1 MAFKYSDEWNSD
13 VKSVSGVSRVVD
25 YLSEGKEIETYTA
38 VPLVETENYYYM
50 INRKFNGGAQVVII
64 EKATGKMRLSNS
76 EVDPRT
82 SFTIVGDSLHF
93 VSYYLGDFSGTAIS
107 HTVFQKLLNPDGT
120 SSENYVSLKNPFTTI
135 TTTRDYTTGSNDYFD
150 KSGNLVIEAGYQHNS
165 TKLVSKCRYKVTPN
179 GQGITADVVL
189 ASNAAKFDVR
199 GSGMR
204 REPSKRIRGDWQFS
218 GDGAVK
224 SVNAEGVTEV
234 TGPFGTRLFAV
245 WTDVEGYTKLLDKPR
260 NKEHENARG
269 RFGVYLVNQ
278 SQTIGTIITCGH
290 DGAGDTFQLPHN
302 YSHIHW
308 SDIQAIDSRNNVYW
322 YGVDPGSTK
331 SFKKVSPN
339 GNVLWSLSIGSFIFD
354 LRFIENQRKMLV
366 ITYNSTWLPGTNL
379 HCVDTETGEILWSYS
394 GLAKARSIQ
403 LSAYLNSPML
413 LLDIY
418 DEVEKKLKPK
428 LLAQTGSTYYSEK
441 SATYIPY
448 KMEMVSVVNGE
459 LVICERMPMHPKYL
473 AT

>member
-1 MAFKYSDEWNSD
+1 MTYKYSSEWNSD
-13 VKSVSGVSRVVD
+13 IKSVSGASRVIE
-25 YLSEGKEIETYTA
+25 YLSERKEIETYTA

-50 INRKFNGGAQVVII
+50 INRKFNGGAQVLII
-64 EKATGKMRLSNS
+64 RKATGEMRLSNG
-76 EVDPRT
+76 EVDPRA

-93 VSYYLGDFSGTAIS
+93 VSYYLSDFSGTAIS

-120 SSENYVSLKNPFTTI
+120 ATEKYVSLKNPFTII

-150 KSGNLVIEAGYQHNS
+150 ESGNLVIEAGYQHNS
-165 TKLVSKCRYKVTPN
+165 TKLVSKCRYKVTPS
-179 GQGITADVVL
+179 GQGITADVIL
-189 ASNAAKFDVR
+189 GSNAATFDVR

-204 REPSKRIRGDWQFS
+204 REPSRRLRGDWQFA
-218 GDGAVK
+218 GDGAVR
-224 SVNAEGVTEV
+224 SVNAGGITEV
-234 TGPFGTRLFAV
+234 TGPFGTRTLAV

-260 NKEHENARG
+260 NEEHENTRG

-290 DGAGDTFQLPHN
+290 DGASDTFQLKHDE
-302 YSHIHW
+302 SHVHW
-308 SDIQAIDSRNNVYW
+308 SDIQAIDSKNNVYW
-322 YGVDPGSTK
+322 YGVGAGNVRA
-331 SFKKVSPN
+331 FKKVSPN
-339 GNVLWSLSIGSFIFD
+339 GNVLWSLPIGTFVFD
-354 LRFIENQRKMLV
+354 LRFIEKQKKMLV
-366 ITYNSTWLPGTNL
+366 ITFNNSWLPGPNL
-379 HCVDTETGEILWSYS
+379 HCIDTETGELIWSYS
-394 GLAKARSIQ
+394 GLTKARSQQ

-441 SATYIPY
+441 SAAYIPY